1 MDLVDVALVEGVV
14 LGVLVAVVD
23 WLDVM
28 LVLRDVDPVL
38 VPLDVAVVV
47 SLVDLVD
54 DALVVRLLVTVV
66 V

>member
-1 MDLVDVALVEGVV
+1 MAIVD
-14 LGVLVAVVD
+14 
-23 WLDVM
+23 
-28 LVLRDVDPVL
+28 RVL